1 MRIRVKICGF
11 TEPTAL
17 EVAVQAGVDAV
28 GFVLDPSPR
37 QLSMEVAAELMA
49 QVPSDVDTVVVVGRP
64 SLPELLRIHDRLAP
78 RWIQIM
84 ADALPPVR
92 DRAGL
97 RLIPAFEDGPDLGS
111 RVSAYA
117 EESGESSPLILVD
130 GPRPGSG
137 IQADWSRV
145 AGLSTSSRLVLAGG
159 IRADNVTAAIAR
171 VGPHGVDLS
180 SGVERERGI
189 KDPALI
195 REFMTAVRAVEV
207 DA

>member
-1 MRIRVKICGF
+1 
-11 TEPTAL
+11 
-17 EVAVQAGVDAV
+17 
-28 GFVLDPSPR
+28 
-37 QLSMEVAAELMA
+37 MEVAAKLMA
-49 QVPSDVDTVVVVGRP
+49 QVPPDVDTVVVVGRP
-64 SLPELLRIHDRLAP
+64 SLPELLQIHSRLAP

-111 RVSAYA
+111 RVAAYA
-117 EESGESSPLILVD
+117 EESGESIPLILVD

-145 AGLSTSSRLVLAGG
+145 VGLSTSTRLVLAGG
-159 IRADNVTAAIAR
+159 IRADNVAAAIAR
-171 VGPHGVDLS
+171 VQPHGVDLS

-189 KDPALI
+189 KDAGMI